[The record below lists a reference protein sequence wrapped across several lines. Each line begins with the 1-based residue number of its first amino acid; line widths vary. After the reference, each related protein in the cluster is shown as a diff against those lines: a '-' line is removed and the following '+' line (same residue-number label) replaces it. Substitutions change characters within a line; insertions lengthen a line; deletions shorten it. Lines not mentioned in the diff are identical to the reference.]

1 MGSVDLLGMLLR
13 SYRPNLPSKNWC
25 RPLFSNALNNA
36 VVAAFEIHK
45 NVCTDQ
51 MSHLDLRAEVAEMMI
66 SANHEAQ
73 RVRLGCSTAPVPEEI
88 KLAGINHTWVPTSQC
103 RCIGKSNGRLI
114 CSKCDKRLHEK
125 ACHKLY
131 HSK

>member
-1 MGSVDLLGMLLR
+1 MGSADLLDMLLR
-13 SYRPNLPSKNWC
+13 SYRPNLFSKNWC
-25 RPLFSNALNNA
+25 RLLFSNALNNA

-45 NVCTDQ
+45 NVCTNQ
-51 MSHLDLRAEVAEMMI
+51 LSHLDLRVEVAEVMI

-88 KLAGINHTWVPTSQC
+88 KLAGINHTWVPTS
-103 RCIGKSNGRLI
+103 RCIGKSNTRLI